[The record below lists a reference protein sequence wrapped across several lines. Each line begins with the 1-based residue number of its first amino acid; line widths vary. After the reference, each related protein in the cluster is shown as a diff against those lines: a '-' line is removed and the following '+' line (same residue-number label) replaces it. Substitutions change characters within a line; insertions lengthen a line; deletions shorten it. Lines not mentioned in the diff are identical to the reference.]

1 MDLRLVL
8 YAAYIV
14 ASVAM
19 TVWVG
24 RTLHRNGR
32 RFLVD
37 VLRDDN
43 LADSINH
50 LLLVGFYLVNL
61 GAAAL
66 LINLA
71 GDPASAAGVVKIWL
85 TQMGLVLL
93 TLGGMH
99 FANLFVLHRIR
110 RSSQARNY
118 AEWYYKQSAGTS
130 AGTPAASGE
139 ATS

>member
-24 RTLHRNGR
+24 RSLHRNGR
-32 RFLVD
+32 GFLID
-37 VLRDDN
+37 VMRDDN

-71 GDPASAAGVVKIWL
+71 GDPGTAADVVKIWL

-118 AEWYYKQSAGTS
+118 AEWYYKQSAGT
-130 AGTPAASGE
+130 PAAAGQ

>member
-8 YAAYIV
+8 YSAYIV

-24 RTLHRNGR
+24 RTLHHNGR

-71 GDPASAAGVVKIWL
+71 GDPGSAADVVKIWL
-85 TQMGLVLL
+85 TQMGWVLL
-93 TLGGMH
+93 TLGAMH
-99 FANLFVLHRIR
+99 FMNLFVLHRIR
-110 RSSQARNY
+110 RAGQDRNY
-118 AEWYYKQSAGTS
+118 AEWYYKQSAG
-130 AGTPAASGE
+130 APAAAGQ